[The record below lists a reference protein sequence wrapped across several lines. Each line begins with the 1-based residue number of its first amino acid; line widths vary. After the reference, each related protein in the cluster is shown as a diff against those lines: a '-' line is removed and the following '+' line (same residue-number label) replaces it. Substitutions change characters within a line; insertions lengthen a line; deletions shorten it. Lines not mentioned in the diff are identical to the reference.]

1 MGHTQ
6 GKESNSQ
13 WWLRI
18 HAEIPTAAKDRER
31 GVEEASYG
39 EVTRKSMVNKNKIFY
54 TDLSSCLSSD

>member
-18 HAEIPTAAKDRER
+18 QAEIQTSAKDREG
-31 GVEEASYG
+31 GVEASYG
-39 EVTRKSMVNKNKIFY
+39 EVTRKSMVNKSKIFY
-54 TDLSSCLSSD
+54 ADLSSCLSTN